1 MRLSN
6 ENREFLKEH
15 FARFVATIVLL
26 SMGWGA
32 FLVWQWLATL
42 MR

>member
-1 MRLSN
+1 MRYFH

-15 FARFVATIVLL
+15 LARLIATLILL

-32 FLVWQWLATL
+32 FQAWRWLL
-42 MR
+42 SLFR